1 MGRGE
6 LIEADAGLRGER
18 DLRSGAIGAAQC
30 HDFFGDLLAER
41 GAVGL
46 ALPVGD
52 LGQADIQCG
61 VQHGPLRWCE
71 PHQAPVSGC
80 DNRGLHR
87 GSGRRLDIDRVGA
100 ALPVDGADRVVNRA
114 VDNRQRARLQDRIRG
129 DCRRVQRDHIPVG
142 HLIRV
147 GTRNGKQAD
156 RR

>member
-1 MGRGE
+1 MPGFAVNATFAAAPSR
-6 LIEADAGLRGER
+6 
-18 DLRSGAIGAAQC
+18 AAQR

-52 LGQADIQCG
+52 LGQADVQCR
-61 VQHGPLRWCE
+61 VQHGPLRRRE

-100 ALPVDGADRVVNRA
+100 ALAVDGAYRVVNRA
-114 VDNRQRARLQDRIRG
+114 VDNRERARLQDRIRR
-129 DCRRVQRDHIPVG
+129 DCGRVQRDHIPVG
-142 HLIRV
+142 HRIGVR
-147 GTRNGKQAD
+147 TRDGKQAG
-156 RR
+156 RCES